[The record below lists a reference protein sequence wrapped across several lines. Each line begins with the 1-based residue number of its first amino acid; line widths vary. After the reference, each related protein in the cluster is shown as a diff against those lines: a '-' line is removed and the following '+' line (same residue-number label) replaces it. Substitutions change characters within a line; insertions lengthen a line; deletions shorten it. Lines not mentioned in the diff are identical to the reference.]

1 MLAARALCRELGLD
15 STFDRLH
22 GVIAASAALGDRA
35 ICRRSDD
42 RVEAHILPKRQS
54 VMGGERP

>member
-22 GVIAASAALGDRA
+22 GVIAASALSDRA
-35 ICRRSDD
+35 ICRRSDH
-42 RVEAHILPKRQS
+42 RGEAHILPKRQS
-54 VMGGERP
+54 VMGSERP